1 MPSLQKPQIVD
12 VGSLNCRVQ
21 IQQQTTAQDDFG
33 QQQQTWATVYTA
45 WARIGVVR
53 GQLLYQTAEFVSKA
67 THEITLRWTSSVVI
81 VPNMRVVYTE
91 ATTGVVHTYNVEAL
105 LNADQRNRI
114 LVVLAYELN
123 ASE

>member
-1 MPSLQKPQIVD
+1 MKPQLEQIVD

-21 IQQQTTAQDDFG
+21 IQQQTAAQDDFG
-33 QQQQTWATVYTA
+33 QQQQTWTTVYTA
-45 WARIGVVR
+45 WARIGVVH
-53 GQLLYQTAEFVSKA
+53 GQLLYQTAEFISKA

-114 LVVLAYELN
+114 LIILAYELN